1 MNMVV
6 VYALCV
12 AWVVGVVALIRHEG
26 WLLRVGEQVGL
37 LEAQLEAAFKAAVE
51 EHARRTGGVHV
62 GDTITFDEYEVDVV
76 GYDSG
81 RLVFSQVRPSLQE
94 KP

>member
-1 MNMVV
+1 MSEVERTPAEWAMVYMNDAV
-6 VYALCV
+6 
-12 AWVVGVVALIRHEG
+12 RE
-26 WLLRVGEQVGL
+26 